1 MGRKSHAMV
10 AMQNQT
16 LDRFTDELTPDM
28 ENAVIEIDNLL
39 ADYQAASIMAYWR
52 VGQLISRVESAPDRF
67 LTDAQRAAHVNAG
80 SLLVHLFEQVYT
92 PEQLRQTQRFY
103 DAYPDENDVIQL
115 INLRCP
121 DRPRWRLTASHVQAL
136 LEIKDPEQRDAI
148 IDKCAEEA
156 FTARDLAIE
165 VQELRGKKKE
175 SGRTHRAP
183 KGLKQQVNDLLQHQR
198 RFIKRSESLWL
209 NDDGIYDAI
218 MNAPPDK
225 LTDTVVGYAREI
237 IDNFNKLTDILVQ
250 HDTACRRLVERI
262 EAHDNAQSTSI
273 VDREP
278 PEPQEEQEEIEPTE
292 IAHSAKSAAAAAI
305 AAARKNAR
313 ITR

>member
-1 MGRKSHAMV
+1 MGRKSHALV
-10 AMQNQT
+10 ALQNQT

-28 ENAVIEIDNLL
+28 QNAMLEIDTLL

-52 VGQLISRVESAPDRF
+52 VGKLISEVESHPDRF
-67 LTDAQRAAHVNAG
+67 LTEAQQAAQVNAG
-80 SLLVHLFEQVYT
+80 ALLMHLFEQVYT

-103 DAYPDENDVIQL
+103 DAYPEETAVADL

-136 LEIKDPEQRDAI
+136 LEIKDPDQRDAI
-148 IDKCAEEA
+148 IEKCAEEA
-156 FTARDLAIE
+156 FTARDLALE

-175 SGRTHRAP
+175 GGRTHSAP

-209 NDDGIYDAI
+209 NDDGVYDAV

-225 LTDTVVGYAREI
+225 LTDTVVGYVREI
-237 IDNFNKLTDILVQ
+237 VDNFNKMTDIVVQ
-250 HDTACRRLVERI
+250 HETACRRMAERI
-262 EAHDNAQSTSI
+262 EAHDAAARDGTTIDAENTPA
-273 VDREP
+273 
-278 PEPQEEQEEIEPTE
+278 EEDFT
-292 IAHSAKSAAAAAI
+292 ASAKSAALAAI
-305 AAARKNAR
+305 AAAKKTGPR

>member
-16 LDRFTDELTPDM
+16 LDRFTDELTPAM

-52 VGQLISRVESAPDRF
+52 VGQLISRVESAPDEF
-67 LTDAQRAAHVNAG
+67 LTDAQRNAHVNAG

-103 DAYPDENDVIQL
+103 DTYPDEDAVIQL

-121 DRPRWRLTASHVQAL
+121 ERPRWRLTASHVQAL
-136 LEIKDPEQRDAI
+136 LEIKDPEQRAAI

-156 FTARDLAIE
+156 FTARDLALE

-218 MNAPPDK
+218 MNAPPEK

-262 EAHDNAQSTSI
+262 EAHDAAHESDKV
-273 VDREP
+273 VDSLA
-278 PEPQEEQEEIEPTE
+278 PEEEDIEPAEVT
-292 IAHSAKSAAAAAI
+292 HSAKSAAAAAI
-305 AAARKNAR
+305 AAAKKNAR